1 MEIFPAWNVRHGTW
15 RSKEAVLRGA
25 KVPLAGQRILIA
37 EDESFI
43 AFELAAIVER
53 LGCTVVG
60 PVSRVEEVLRHA
72 VEDRCDGA
80 LLDVNLRGQLI
91 FEIMPELQ
99 DLALPLIITSGYQDM
114 TFFPKEFRTLP
125 RIGKPVDERE
135 LRRVCEQVF
144 GHSLSDDGAARFDV

>member
-1 MEIFPAWNVRHGTW
+1 MPA
-15 RSKEAVLRGA
+15 E

-43 AFELAAIVER
+43 AFELAAMMER

-72 VEDRCDGA
+72 VEGWCDGA

-91 FEIMPELQ
+91 FEILPRLQ
-99 DLALPLIITSGYQDM
+99 AVRLPLIISSGYQDINFYPM
-114 TFFPKEFRTLP
+114 NFRMLP

-135 LRRVCEQVF
+135 LRRVCELVF
-144 GHSLSDDGAARFDV
+144 GNSLRDGRFDA